1 MRVLYV
7 IDSLVPGGA
16 ERSLAA
22 LAPAYGERGVALDVA
37 YLQDRPG
44 VQADLESGGAT
55 VFCVAGPGGRARVV
69 RRLLRLV
76 RTRRPDLVH
85 TTLAEANI
93 AGRTAARL
101 AGVPVVS
108 SLVNV
113 QYGEEQVRGSRVPGW
128 KLRAARLGDRST
140 ARWVRRFHAI
150 TASIAD
156 TMGERL
162 GIRPDRI
169 DVVPRGRDARAV
181 GVRTPERRAAA
192 RASLGV
198 DDEQPLLL
206 AVARQD
212 RQKGLD
218 VLLRALPSIRA
229 GVPGARLAMV
239 GREGNMTTELRGIV
253 REMALGEAVD
263 LLGTRD
269 DVLELMCAADAFVF
283 PSRWEGL
290 GSVLLEAMALE
301 APIVATAIP
310 PVREVLGEDGGA
322 AVLVP
327 EEDADSLA
335 EAAVGTLLDRSA
347 AAVRARAARS
357 RFLGS
362 FTTDRVADGMLA
374 FYRRALGS

>member
-22 LAPAYGERGVALDVA
+22 LAPAYRERGVTLDVA

-44 VQADLESGGAT
+44 VQADLESGGAR
-55 VFCVAGPGGRARVV
+55 VVCVAGPGGRARVV
-69 RRLLRLV
+69 RRLLRLI
-76 RTRRPDLVH
+76 RTVRPDLVH
-85 TTLAEANI
+85 TTLAEANL
-93 AGRTAARL
+93 AGRAAARL

-113 QYGEEQVRGSRVPGW
+113 QYGEDQARGSRVPGW

-150 TASIAD
+150 TGFIAD
-156 TMGERL
+156 TMAGTL
-162 GIRPDRI
+162 GVRRDRI
-169 DVVPRGRDARAV
+169 DVVPRGRDARVMGA
-181 GVRTPERRAAA
+181 RTPERRAAA
-192 RASLGV
+192 RTTIGV

-218 VLLRALPSIRA
+218 ILLKALPSIHA
-229 GVPGARLAMV
+229 EAPGARLAMV
-239 GREGNMTTELRGIV
+239 GRDGNMSTELRGIV
-253 REMALGEAVD
+253 RETSLGESVD
-263 LLGTRD
+263 FLGTRE
-269 DVLELMCAADAFVF
+269 DVLELMCAADVFVF

-301 APIVATAIP
+301 VPIVATDLP
-310 PVREVLGEDGGA
+310 PVREVLGEGETS
-322 AVLVP
+322 AVLLP
-327 EEDADSLA
+327 AEDPQALA
-335 EAAVGTLLDRSA
+335 EAVVGTLRDRPA
-347 AAVRARAARS
+347 AAARARAART

-374 FYRRALGS
+374 FYGRALAS